1 MKVKNPG
8 VDPLTGQV
16 TVVEKVFT
24 IQVKPGWKSGTKV
37 KFKSQ
42 NGFPS
47 MTFVLKEKVHPY
59 FQRVDND
66 LVWKSTLSPK
76 QAENGVKL
84 NIPLPSG
91 ESLSISTV
99 EKSPICNGDEM
110 IISAKGMPIKGDIE
124 NKGDLIIKIR
134 VKE

>member
-1 MKVKNPG
+1 M
-8 VDPLTGQV
+8 
-16 TVVEKVFT
+16 
-24 IQVKPGWKSGTKV
+24 
-37 KFKSQ
+37 
-42 NGFPS
+42 
-47 MTFVLKEKVHPY
+47 
-59 FQRVDND
+59 
-66 LVWKSTLSPK
+66 VWKSTLSPK

-99 EKSPICNGDEM
+99 EKSPIRNGDEM